1 MNPSPTRNKETVP
14 DAAFHLEGS
23 NNAAL
28 APSTAQRIYK
38 RIPFSRQPTLGRY
51 NSTREEWQGA
61 YREARQRA
69 RKAQMPDA
77 TQSGIE
83 WKAQLIVTYER
94 SLYVD
99 RLQSPVSD
107 RLAEKR
113 LIDEIVGE

>member
-1 MNPSPTRNKETVP
+1 MNPSLTRNKETVP
-14 DAAFHLEGS
+14 DAAFHLEGR

-28 APSTAQRIYK
+28 TPSTPQKSYK

-61 YREARQRA
+61 YRDARQRA
-69 RKAQMPDA
+69 RKAQLPDA
-77 TQSGIE
+77 TRSGIE

-94 SLYVD
+94 GLYVD

-113 LIDEIVGE
+113 LIDEIVEE

>member
-1 MNPSPTRNKETVP
+1 MNTSPTRNKETVP
-14 DAAFHLEGS
+14 NAAFHLEGS

-28 APSTAQRIYK
+28 TPSTRQKNYK
-38 RIPFSRQPTLGRY
+38 RIPFSRQPTLGRH

-69 RKAQMPDA
+69 RQAQLPDA

-94 SLYVD
+94 GFFVD
-99 RLQSPVSD
+99 CLQSLVSD

-113 LIDEIVGE
+113 LIDEIVD